1 MNGIVKEETER
12 DRNKWFLKN
21 ASHVPVCL
29 AVLLFWTVAT
39 RALFVASPMLQASDV
54 RPAGLAWFAAQT
66 GYVSF
71 ATFFFELPTLPI
83 AICTIFR
90 NQKRLTRKS
99 PVAPALH
106 RTWDSDRKV

>member
-1 MNGIVKEETER
+1 MVFEKCIPRARLSCDPVILKDCYQSAFCRFPHVK
-12 DRNKWFLKN
+12 
-21 ASHVPVCL
+21 
-29 AVLLFWTVAT
+29 
-39 RALFVASPMLQASDV
+39 ASDV
-54 RPAGLAWFAAQT
+54 RPAGSAWFVAQT